1 MRQALGAMLLAARC
15 GRALIMPAAAAARR
29 GRALSAAPT
38 SFPLSSSKTVKVE
51 YGGAASA
58 PTCA

>member
-1 MRQALGAMLLAARC
+1 MRALSTVMLLARC
-15 GRALIMPAAAAARR
+15 GRALITPAAAAARR
-29 GRALSAAPT
+29 GRALAAAPT
-38 SFPLSSSKTVKVE
+38 SFPLSSSKAVKVE